1 MSEAIT
7 IEVAKTNSDRELH
20 ALIGGGVVAAAVN
33 AEAVHVEKDLDSV
46 APYLAG

>member
-7 IEVAKTNSDRELH
+7 IEVVKTNSDRELH
-20 ALIGGGVVAAAVN
+20 ALIGGGAVATALN
-33 AEAVHVEKDLDSV
+33 AEAVHIEKDLDSI